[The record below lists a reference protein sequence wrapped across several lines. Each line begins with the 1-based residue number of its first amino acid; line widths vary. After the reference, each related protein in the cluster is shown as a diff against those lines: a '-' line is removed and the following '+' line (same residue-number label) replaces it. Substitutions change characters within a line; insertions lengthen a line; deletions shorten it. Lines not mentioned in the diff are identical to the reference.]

1 MNWIK
6 FFCSDFDS
14 DNANVLDMVK
24 CGANPVSDKKV
35 DFSPKNVPLK
45 LSVFCSVQ
53 PQVSFELP

>member
-53 PQVSFELP
+53 PHI